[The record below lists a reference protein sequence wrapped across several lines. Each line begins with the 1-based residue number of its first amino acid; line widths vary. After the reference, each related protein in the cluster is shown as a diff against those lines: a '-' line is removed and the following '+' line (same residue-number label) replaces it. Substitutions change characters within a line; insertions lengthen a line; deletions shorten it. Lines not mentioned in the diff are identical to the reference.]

1 MRVTTLTSTMIH
13 QRELK
18 NEQSIEN
25 PTRSFSPTIEG
36 AYSTNIIGTSQFNI
50 IRNNKKIIK
59 LLV

>member
-1 MRVTTLTSTMIH
+1 MIH

-18 NEQSIEN
+18 KEQSIEN

-59 LLV
+59 LFV

>member
-50 IRNNKKIIK
+50 IKKSEKVIK
-59 LLV
+59 LFV